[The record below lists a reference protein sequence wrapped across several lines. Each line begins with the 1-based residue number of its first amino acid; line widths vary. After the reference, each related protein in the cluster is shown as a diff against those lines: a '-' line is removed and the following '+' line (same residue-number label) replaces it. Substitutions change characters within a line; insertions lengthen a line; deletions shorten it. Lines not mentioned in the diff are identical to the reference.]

1 MTLPEPVKNE
11 VFEFPI
17 QIPKP
22 QDFKQSIKAKLIFLF
37 ILFTIVPVIVIGI
50 FSFSVAARTLESQAQ
65 DVIESVANLK
75 AIRLESF
82 FKRIRGDIV
91 IAQTLY
97 NAKRLF
103 PIIVR
108 YADHRDNPRY
118 FLAKA
123 ILDEQFKIWGKVRDE
138 IVSAGFVNPQGR
150 IVYIMGE
157 VEPDS
162 DSLLDQPLPDPGG
175 KAFEQGKKGIY
186 ISELFESRRN
196 PNHPLKMLVTL
207 PVLGFKNEFVGVI
220 FFEIDMTFIFEF
232 IQDSTGLG
240 DTGETYVVKN
250 VGDGALFLNNL
261 RHDPNSA
268 LKRKEIFGSSA
279 ALPAQEAVR
288 GKNGAGI
295 SVDYRGKK
303 VIAAWR
309 YMPSMNWGLVTKVD
323 ADEVFEPVRQLKK
336 AVLVIGFIILLAGM
350 PILLLSLRS
359 IFTKL

>member
-1 MTLPEPVKNE
+1 MTFPERAKNK

-17 QIPKP
+17 PIPQP
-22 QDFKQSIKAKLIFLF
+22 QHFKQSIRAKLIFLF
-37 ILFTIVPVIVIGI
+37 ILFTVVPVIVIGT
-50 FSFSVAARTLESQAQ
+50 FSFAVAAHTLESQAQ

-103 PIIVR
+103 PIIIR
-108 YADHRDNPRY
+108 YADHRDNSRY
-118 FLAKA
+118 ILAKA
-123 ILDEQFKIWGKVRDE
+123 TLDEQFKIWGRVRHE
-138 IVSAGFVNPQGR
+138 IVSAGFVNPQGKV
-150 IVYIMGE
+150 VYIMDE
-157 VEPDS
+157 SEPDS
-162 DSLLDQPLPDPGG
+162 DSLLDQSLPDPGG
-175 KAFEQGKKGIY
+175 NAFEQGKRGIY

-196 PNHPLKMLVTL
+196 LNHPLKMLVTL
-207 PVLGFKNEFVGVI
+207 PVLGFKNEFIGVI

-232 IQDSTGLG
+232 IQDATGLG
-240 DTGETYVVKN
+240 DTGETYVVRN

-309 YMPSMNWGLVTKVD
+309 YMPLMDWGLVTKVD
-323 ADEVFEPVRQLKK
+323 ADEVFAPVKQLKK
-336 AVLVIGFIILLAGM
+336 TVLVIGFIILFAGM
-350 PILLLSLRS
+350 PILLLTLRS
-359 IFTKL
+359 IFIKL